1 MFLGIVIGIF
11 IGAIFAIF
19 LMACLAAGKDSDDN
33 GDVET

>member
-19 LMACLAAGKDSDDN
+19 LMACLAAGKNADDTRN
-33 GDVET
+33 DE